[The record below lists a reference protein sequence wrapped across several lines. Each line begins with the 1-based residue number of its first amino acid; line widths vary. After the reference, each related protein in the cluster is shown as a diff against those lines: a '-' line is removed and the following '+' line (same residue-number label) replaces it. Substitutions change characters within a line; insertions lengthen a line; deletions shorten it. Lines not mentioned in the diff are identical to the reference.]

1 MSKLLY
7 LIRHGRA
14 LHNDNYLKYGE
25 KTFYDSRYKDTRLT
39 SIGHGQ
45 SIFLNKNWKE
55 LHNIDLV
62 LVSPLYRSLQTAENI
77 FNGINLPIIA
87 LEDLREYPYN
97 SQTCNYRTNKI
108 TLENNFPSIDF
119 NNISVIDEKFNIKE
133 TETMNS
139 LDKRISNIKNYIKN
153 RKEEKICIVGHSIF
167 LEKMKDN
174 KISFIEKGEK
184 ELEHCYPYEYR
195 I

>member
-25 KTFYDSRYKDTRLT
+25 KTFYDPKFKDTRLT
-39 SIGHGQ
+39 NIGHGQ
-45 SIFLNKNWKE
+45 SNFLNKNWNKI
-55 LHNIDLV
+55 NDIDLV
-62 LVSPLYRSLQTAENI
+62 LVSPLYRTLQTAENI
-77 FNGINLPIIA
+77 FKNVDVPIIA

-97 SQTCNYRTNKI
+97 SQTCNYRSNKI
-108 TLENNFPSIDF
+108 TIENDFPHIDF
-119 NNISVIDEKFNIKE
+119 NNISVVDEKFNIKE
-133 TETMNS
+133 TETIQSLENRIMNIN
-139 LDKRISNIKNYIKN
+139 KYIQN
-153 RKEEKICIVGHSIF
+153 RKENTICIVSHSIF

-174 KISFIEKGEK
+174 KISLIEQGEK
-184 ELEHCYPYEYR
+184 ELEHCYPYEYH